1 MLDKFY
7 HVPFGAFHDY
17 LIPFFQFKTYS
28 TRIMSQDLYQ
38 YTQQLVAASEYQ
50 NILEECAK
58 SQGKVCSLSSND
70 TLQTP
75 VKTATDFS
83 L

>member
-1 MLDKFY
+1 
-7 HVPFGAFHDY
+7 
-17 LIPFFQFKTYS
+17 
-28 TRIMSQDLYQ
+28 MSQELYQ
-38 YTQQLVAASEYQ
+38 YTPLLVAAREYQ
-50 NILEECAK
+50 KILVEYAK
-58 SQGKVCSLSSND
+58 SQEKVCSLSSND

>member
-1 MLDKFY
+1 
-7 HVPFGAFHDY
+7 
-17 LIPFFQFKTYS
+17 
-28 TRIMSQDLYQ
+28 MSQELYQ

-50 NILEECAK
+50 KILEKCAK

-75 VKTATDFS
+75 IKTATDFS